1 MKVFLIK
8 DVKKLGQ
15 KGEVKEVS
23 EGYARNFLFPNQL
36 AVLPVNDQ
44 IKTIVAERQLHQ
56 SEVKKQQ
63 MLLAQKAKDLDGQ
76 EFVFTV
82 KADKDGHLYGSLGP
96 KELAAKT
103 GLEERMFHEHF
114 KKTGVYNIEIKF
126 DQNIANIKIVVEKEK

>member
-114 KKTGVYNIEIKF
+114 KKTGVYNIEIKY

>member
-1 MKVFLIK
+1 MKVFLTK

-15 KGEVKEVS
+15 KGEIKEVS

-44 IKTIVAERQLHQ
+44 IKTIVAEKQLHQ
-56 SEVKKQQ
+56 SELKKQQ
-63 MLLAQKAKDLDGQ
+63 MLLVQKAKDLDGK
-76 EFVFTV
+76 EFIFIV

-96 KELAAKT
+96 KELAIKT
-103 GLEERMFHEHF
+103 GLEEKMFYDHF
-114 KKTGVYNIEIKF
+114 KKTGIYNIEIKF